1 MAYLIL
7 LLKGELLG
15 SHSLGLLWPD
25 QEEVSLGV
33 FNQVLGQDCFSSQE
47 HAEAEQGKVQ
57 VTAVRYLWHDLRI
70 FLHRSRSSSDERKKA
85 KAKSPPGA
93 PSLHYQVSYTDGI
106 LSVAVLECK
115 NLKKTDTF
123 GSTDGYVEVSLL
135 PHKEKMD
142 KTKTIKSSANPV
154 WNQTFTYQVNIRS
167 SNC

>member
-1 MAYLIL
+1 M
-7 LLKGELLG
+7 
-15 SHSLGLLWPD
+15 
-25 QEEVSLGV
+25 
-33 FNQVLGQDCFSSQE
+33 
-47 HAEAEQGKVQ
+47 
-57 VTAVRYLWHDLRI
+57 WHDLKI

-154 WNQTFTYQVNIRS
+154 WNQTFTYQVNTRA
-167 SNC
+167 SNADWQRFHNH